1 MREKLD
7 GSLDPRGEGGCFCL
21 RVDGSITGG
30 LIGLGGG
37 EWLKCGSL
45 RYSVIQLLS
54 YPRTTVTRATLI

>member
-1 MREKLD
+1 MREKRD
-7 GSLDPRGEGGCFCL
+7 GSLDPRGAGGAF
-21 RVDGSITGG
+21 GSITGG

-45 RYSVIQLLS
+45 RYSLIQLLS